1 MDRRSWGSLVGVFN
15 ILLAWTVSF
24 LRYMLLL
31 SARETVYLHGLT
43 AELEAG
49 RCRTDYIATP
59 VNTKLQTLFSQIQP
73 YSHVTH
79 VSEFIHRDFRVRV
92 D

>member
-1 MDRRSWGSLVGVFN
+1 MGVIGWRFQYP
-15 ILLAWTVSF
+15 IAWTVSF

-31 SARETVYLHGLT
+31 SARERVYLHGLT

-59 VNTKLQTLFSQIQP
+59 VNTKLQTLFLNSKHI
-73 YSHVTH
+73 
-79 VSEFIHRDFRVRV
+79 RR
-92 D
+92 